1 MPERG
6 FNTDL
11 WNDAFVRKL
20 PKDAKLLFIYLWTNP
35 HCNQAG
41 LYEIDLE
48 TIAFDTKLIEA
59 DIPALFELLEPKVKW
74 YPEVNLVWVKNFIK
88 RQTKSPKFLIAAA
101 KCLSFIHHNG
111 AIQELIQYNYS
122 TYSISIPYPYSS
134 NTNSIPSSASASAS
148 ADLLSNALSSREIGV
163 PKGEEGFDIMRRLYE
178 ENIGIM
184 TPLVADELKDLLR
197 TYPVNWFEETVKE
210 AVKAN
215 HRNLKYI
222 KAILARWGEEGFK
235 APKASNRQGRK
246 VHDPDKYIKDKY
258 GHLVH
263 R

>member
-6 FNTDL
+6 FNTEL
-11 WNDAFVRKL
+11 WNDSFVRKL

-41 LYEIDLE
+41 LYEIDSE
-48 TIAFDTKLIEA
+48 TIAFDTKLTEA
-59 DIPALFELLEPKVKW
+59 DIPTLFELLEPKVKW
-74 YPEVNLVWVKNFIK
+74 YPEANLIWVKNFIK

-111 AIQELIQYNYS
+111 AIQELIEYNYS
-122 TYSISIPYPYSS
+122 IHSISIPYPYSS
-134 NTNSIPSSASASAS
+134 GSNSIPSSASASAS
-148 ADLLSNALSSREIGV
+148 ADLLSSTN
-163 PKGEEGFDIMRRLYE
+163 KDRRSGGKEDKNLAKMLQLYE
-178 ENIGIM
+178 QNISVAY
-184 TPLVADELKDLLR
+184 PLIIDRLKDLLR
-197 TYPVNWFEETVKE
+197 TYPVKWFEEAVRE
-210 AVKAN
+210 AVKAE

-222 KAILARWGEEGFK
+222 EAILERWKAEGFK
-235 APKASNRQGRK
+235 APKASNRGGK
-246 VHDPDKYIKDKY
+246 KDDPDKYIKGKY